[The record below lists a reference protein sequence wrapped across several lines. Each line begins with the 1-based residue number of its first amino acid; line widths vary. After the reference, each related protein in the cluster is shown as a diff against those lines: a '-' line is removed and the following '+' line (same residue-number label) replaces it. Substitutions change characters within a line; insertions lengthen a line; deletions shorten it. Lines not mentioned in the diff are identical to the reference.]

1 MTPNR
6 WRQIEQLYHSVLK
19 REPGLRAAFLDEACA
34 GDHQLRREV
43 GSVRGVKVDPRFD
56 RLRDEARFQKL
67 VQRMGFALPSRQDTV
82 HGI

>member
-34 GDHQLRREV
+34 GDDQLRREV
-43 GSVRGVKVDPRFD
+43 GSQLPQLFD

-67 VQRMGFALPSRQDTV
+67 VRRMGLALPSRQDTV